1 MMITAPCCIAN
12 GCPAPASYHGGG
24 GWVCAAHRDAPA
36 EKWVAV
42 TAWNCA
48 HEWAYTAAAFA
59 EWISSVEWRDL
70 ADRIGARV
78 VQRGYPTWAP
88 RVVRIE
94 QSAFDRVTGAATVT
108 VRERDEREHGHFWAY
123 RLRRELLAECL
134 RLPARQRRC
143 RGWRADDRA
152 KHAANGRLAR
162 ENRHCGPRTMRRAPM
177 ARQSCRSHWRADFGV
192 GRSIRTTR

>member
-24 GWVCAAHRDAPA
+24 GWVCAAHRYAPA
-36 EKWVAV
+36 ERWFAV
-42 TAWNCA
+42 TAWNSA

-70 ADRIGARV
+70 ADRTGARI
-78 VQRGYPTWAP
+78 VQHGYPTWAP
-88 RVVRIE
+88 CVVRIE

-108 VRERDEREHGHFWAY
+108 VRERDEREHGRFWAY

-134 RLPARQRRC
+134 RACGCVPGKDVGEAGGQTIEPSTPQTATSLAKIAAAGLDQFIEHRWPSKAAEAA
-143 RGWRADDRA
+143 GEPILAAD
-152 KHAANGRLAR
+152 NPSG
-162 ENRHCGPRTMRRAPM
+162 
-177 ARQSCRSHWRADFGV
+177 
-192 GRSIRTTR
+192 